1 MPISFILQFSLL
13 NFLPSPFP
21 VLFFCCFSP
30 KCPTGAVLLCPC
42 PVSKHHPSQQSNLPT
57 FCLHSPPLTHQSRR
71 APRQSP
77 ISTGAP
83 MSTCTAKPLFSLTEP
98 QSFPSVSFHL
108 VRRLS
113 ENSYVYES
121 MRRETKERKQSG
133 QKTHSCHV

>member
-1 MPISFILQFSLL
+1 MPISFILQFPLL
-13 NFLPSPFP
+13 NFLSLPFFRPLLLSQRSGALASLSSLDASPHQP
-21 VLFFCCFSP
+21 CHSNPISP
-30 KCPTGAVLLCPC
+30 RSVYI
-42 PVSKHHPSQQSNLPT
+42 
-57 FCLHSPPLTHQSRR
+57 PLTHQSRR

-77 ISTGAP
+77 ISAGAP

-108 VRRLS
+108 VSRPS

-121 MRRETKERKQSG
+121 MWHETKERKQTG